1 MLFSFIGVSLLREVL
16 AGLDT
21 RHDTP
26 PSQTSSPIFSHSP
39 VFIRS
44 GSLIHRVP
52 DTVAEMI
59 GGMTARLQGEE
70 PSRSSEAMFGYV
82 RGATSGA
89 WGVMTPS
96 KAPAQQIEQ
105 AAGSGGNGSGREGA

>member
-1 MLFSFIGVSLLREVL
+1 MNRAILNTLINIAAAFSFGTAAGGPIGIVVFLLMITYVKY
-16 AGLDT
+16 
-21 RHDTP
+21 
-26 PSQTSSPIFSHSP
+26 Q

-89 WGVMTPS
+89 WGVMTP

-105 AAGSGGNGSGREGA
+105 AAGPRTERGSGA

>member
-1 MLFSFIGVSLLREVL
+1 M
-16 AGLDT
+16 
-21 RHDTP
+21 
-26 PSQTSSPIFSHSP
+26 
-39 VFIRS
+39 
-44 GSLIHRVP
+44 P
-52 DTVAEMI
+52 DSVAEMI

-89 WGVMTPS
+89 WGVMTP

-105 AAGSGGNGSGREGA
+105 AAGTGGLPTEMARSLVSV